1 MGFNGVPEIA
11 PGGISIHGKGTF
23 DFSSVTIPQ
32 MKGFPLSVQNLSGKA
47 FFRGDS
53 AYFKES
59 SGTILSSTF
68 KFEGTLTGG
77 KNLSDPS
84 IDLEASSHNLSPII
98 SNLLKNKFNNG
109 NYVRI
114 RIRGRLS
121 SPRLKFLER

>member
-1 MGFNGVPEIA
+1 MGFDGVPEIG

-23 DFSSVTIPQ
+23 DFSKVTIPQ
-32 MKGFPLSVQNLSGKA
+32 MKGFPVSAENLSGNA

-59 SGTILSSTF
+59 IGTILSSTF
-68 KFEGTLTGG
+68 NFEGTLTGG

-98 SNLLKNKFNNG
+98 SNLLINKFKNG

-121 SPRLKFLER
+121 SPRIQVMER